1 MIDTRRTFLRIGL
14 ASLLLLLAAC
24 DPQDRRPG
32 LWLRG
37 EAVTAPV
44 SDWSFT
50 DDVELIFVET
60 RTWYGIPHSVTTVC
74 VAHDGALYVPS
85 VYLEGGEFPDARAWN
100 RHVVR
105 DPRVRVEIEDRIY
118 ERKAVLV
125 EDDTEYDAV
134 LAAFGR
140 KSEFWKGL
148 GELPAAERPRIVFFR
163 MEPRDEPTA

>member
-1 MIDTRRTFLRIGL
+1 MFDPKRCFLVTCIGCG
-14 ASLLLLLAAC
+14 LLLVAAC

-37 EAVTAPV
+37 EVVDTPV

-50 DDVELIFVET
+50 NTIGEIFVET
-60 RTWYGIPHSVTTVC
+60 RTWYLVPHSVTTVC
-74 VAHDGALYVPS
+74 VAQDGMLYVPS

-100 RHVVR
+100 RNVVR
-105 DPRVRVEIEDRIY
+105 DPRVRLEIDDRIY

-125 EDDTEYDAV
+125 EDATEWDAV
-134 LAAFGR
+134 FAAFGR

-148 GELPAAERPRIVFFR
+148 GEKPEAERPRIVFFR
-163 MEPRDEPTA
+163 MEPRDDPAA